1 MFLLTGIYKMFGFLN
16 MITMVM
22 AARNVENLLY
32 NDICATVSKSSE
44 NSSIAKVECH
54 YDSVIFDLKSQNG
67 TLYIDDT
74 GSWNGEIFAC
84 QCSCRVPNPPI
95 NGNILTDGRVQ
106 HGKNLEYKC
115 NDGKENNKIICFD
128 GLLMIIPEFIEAY
141 DIKIAFRQ
149 KSLPEHFLNEFKD
162 AIFQLS
168 VNKMSDWSVQDSE
181 VINNLKYTE
190 IHSEKDAS
198 LTYYLFNGVGFKL
211 GTIDLKVHLKLE
223 CGKPFDW
230 SFAIGLCSSIVFV
243 GILSTI
249 LLSVQS
255 CFPEQFESFMGS
267 APLPRIDLD
276 DMSYLLTED
285 EDTENEIDT
294 EMDTENEIDT
304 ENEMDT
310 ENEIGVVEVT
320 ENANIDPVFPDVPLV
335 PAPQPPEDVTS
346 GVVQIG

>member
-1 MFLLTGIYKMFGFLN
+1 MFGFLF

-44 NSSIAKVECH
+44 NSSVAKVECH
-54 YDSVIFDLKSQNG
+54 YDAVIFDPKSQNG

-84 QCSCRVPNPPI
+84 QCSCRVPNPPK

-115 NDGKENNKIICFD
+115 NEGEKNNKLICFD
-128 GLLMIIPEFIEAY
+128 GLLMILPEFIEAY

-168 VNKMSDWSVQDSE
+168 VNKMPDWSVQDSE
-181 VINNLKYTE
+181 VSNNLKYTE

-211 GTIDLKVHLKLE
+211 GTIDLKGHLKLE
-223 CGKPFDW
+223 CGKPYDW
-230 SFAIGLCSSIVFV
+230 YIVIALCCTLVIVGSLT
-243 GILSTI
+243 GIFI
-249 LLSVQS
+249 IVVS
-255 CFPEQFESFMGS
+255 CCPEQFENCEYT
-267 APLPRIDLD
+267 ALLPRIDPD
-276 DMSYLLTED
+276 DLSYVTTED
-285 EDTENEIDT
+285 GATENEIETEMDTENEMDT
-294 EMDTENEIDT
+294 EMDTENEMNA
-304 ENEMDT
+304 ENEKD
-310 ENEIGVVEVT
+310 VVEVT
-320 ENANIDPVFPDVPLV
+320 ENAKLDPVLPDVPLV
-335 PAPQPPEDVTS
+335 PAPQPPEVTS
-346 GVVQIG
+346 DVVQIE

>member
-16 MITMVM
+16 MITLVM

-44 NSSIAKVECH
+44 NSSVAKVECH
-54 YDSVIFDLKSQNG
+54 YDSVIFDPKSQNG

-95 NGNILTDGRVQ
+95 NENILTDGRVQ
-106 HGKNLEYKC
+106 HGKTLEYNKC
-115 NDGKENNKIICFD
+115 NDGKENTKIICFD

-223 CGKPFDW
+223 CAKLFDW
-230 SFAIGLCSSIVFV
+230 SIVKTICGTVVIV
-243 GILSTI
+243 GILTGTFLLSCI
-249 LLSVQS
+249 LLS
-255 CFPEQFESFMGS
+255 
-267 APLPRIDLD
+267 
-276 DMSYLLTED
+276 
-285 EDTENEIDT
+285 
-294 EMDTENEIDT
+294 
-304 ENEMDT
+304 
-310 ENEIGVVEVT
+310 
-320 ENANIDPVFPDVPLV
+320 
-335 PAPQPPEDVTS
+335 
-346 GVVQIG
+346 